1 VSYRRVPDAS
11 PSPLTLSQR
20 LATFQALVWDG
31 DCAGPRR
38 AAPPQSGGGTDRQ
51 RPGPV
56 AAQPLAP
63 SHSRPTW
70 RPAPVSGH
78 VPGWRQPGGPGK
90 GVVTGSRDPGHVS
103 ASGVPCASVRHHSN
117 PKSTPAQVPK
127 QRLYTHPS
135 CRCLRPTWAGL
146 APRRQGLARR
156 VTDRLATSGRG
167 GAQAGGPRLALDW
180 HDRSVDPSRRSGQRS
195 RAVCSPGRA
204 GGRGGQVGKAEQ
216 RPDLSCQRD
225 PTAAAADSRDS
236 RPATGGASCSE
247 GGFSRPRAIAWS
259 AQPPTGRGCGRPG

>member
-31 DCAGPRR
+31 DCVGPRR

-51 RPGPV
+51 RPGPL

-90 GVVTGSRDPGHVS
+90 GVVTGSRFQSKINPGPSAKTATLHTPILPVS
-103 ASGVPCASVRHHSN
+103 APHMGRARAPAARAGKARHR
-117 PKSTPAQVPK
+117 PACH
-127 QRLYTHPS
+127 QR
-135 CRCLRPTWAGL
+135 
-146 APRRQGLARR
+146 PRG
-156 VTDRLATSGRG
+156 
-167 GAQAGGPRLALDW
+167 
-180 HDRSVDPSRRSGQRS
+180 
-195 RAVCSPGRA
+195 SPG
-204 GGRGGQVGKAEQ
+204 GR
-216 RPDLSCQRD
+216 
-225 PTAAAADSRDS
+225 
-236 RPATGGASCSE
+236 
-247 GGFSRPRAIAWS
+247 
-259 AQPPTGRGCGRPG
+259 PPTCS